1 MTELTLDCKIRVT
14 EYGDCTAA
22 AEVPGIVLIEYVG
35 NGWPKKHLDYIMLR
49 YLDYKKIAP
58 NPARKRGRPMT
69 NLLPENIPV
78 DIRVT
83 RYAVQYLRHYW
94 NGNWCPEGEFEWDLN
109 PRRYLQRGDFAHF
122 YVGYADNDGYLR
134 NLDGTIVPRKINCEF
149 WAKNYYTAELAK
161 VLREHPRFSD
171 VEFDQNV
178 CWASRSIVG
187 PHKLR
192 AKYDP
197 LPGQLDEWAKRDR
210 KYPLTDIGGSYGE
223 IHDMPEIK
231 LLKRPDDYEFQSSYV
246 VDDDDDY

>member
-1 MTELTLDCKIRVT
+1 MTELTLDCRIRVT
-14 EYGDCTAA
+14 EYGDCTAL

-35 NGWPKKHLDYIMLR
+35 SGWPEKHLDYIMLR

-58 NPARKRGRPMT
+58 GRRRSVN

-83 RYAVQYLRHYW
+83 RYSVKYLRHYW
-94 NGNWCPEGEFEWDLN
+94 NGNWCPEGDFEWDLD
-109 PRRYLQRGDFAHF
+109 PRRYLKRGDFTYF
-122 YVGYADNDGYLR
+122 YVEYAGNDGYLR

-149 WAKNYYTAELAK
+149 WASSYHTAELAK
-161 VLREHPRFSD
+161 VLQEHASFSD
-171 VEFDQNV
+171 VEFDPNV
-178 CWASRSIVG
+178 CGPNLSIVG
-187 PHKLR
+187 PHYLR

-197 LPGQLDEWAKRDR
+197 PLGQLDKWAKRDR
-210 KYPLTDIGGSYGE
+210 QYPLADIGGCHGA

-231 LLKRPDDYEFQSSYV
+231 ALKRPSEDYSYV